1 MKKKLGIFL
10 IILPFLLL
18 LINMIVVQ
26 HNVTS
31 DENRLAQGTCLE
43 TFSVEHWHKHSP
55 PTTSVHTVV
64 RNGMAVYIVDGNC
77 SKTTTIPWE
86 KEHGFAY
93 FMAMIGLVIWGV
105 IAFVVAAVIL
115 YSWVMFIYT
124 LLTIKPD
131 QKLWETFWIN
141 FSKD

>member
-1 MKKKLGIFL
+1 MKKLGIFL

-26 HNVTS
+26 YNVTT
-31 DENRLAQGTCLE
+31 DENRMAKGTCIE

-64 RNGMAVYIVDGNC
+64 RNGMQVYIVDGNC
-77 SKTTTIPWE
+77 YSKTKAIPWE
-86 KEHGFAY
+86 KEHEFAH
-93 FMAMIGLVIWGV
+93 FMAMIGLIVWGV
-105 IAFVVAAVIL
+105 IAFVVAAVFI
-115 YSWVMFIYT
+115 YTWVMFVYT
-124 LLTIKPD
+124 LITIKPD
-131 QKLWETFWIN
+131 QKLWKTFWIN